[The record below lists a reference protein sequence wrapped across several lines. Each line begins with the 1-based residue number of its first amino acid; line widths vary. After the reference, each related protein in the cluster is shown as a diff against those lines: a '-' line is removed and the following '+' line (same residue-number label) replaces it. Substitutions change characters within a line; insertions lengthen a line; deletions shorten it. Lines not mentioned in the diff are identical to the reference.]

1 MARKENFRKLKSEG
15 TVVVGDGLCEKL
27 YFDQMKAA
35 EKLTSNIEPKLPKT
49 GSWSTVFETVDK
61 LLSNEAYSHIY
72 CLIDYDTVISK
83 NEVQKY
89 LKRKKELEETKRVTI
104 FECNPCFEMWF
115 LVHYE
120 KTSRHFEHCGSV
132 ADYLKKQYI
141 SDYDKTEK
149 YYQRKS
155 IYKHLDPKQSQAI
168 LNARFLEQNREDN
181 GPKYPRAEVY
191 KLIELL
197 KGIKDGNLKDAKF

>member
-1 MARKENFRKLKSEG
+1 
-15 TVVVGDGLCEKL
+15 
-27 YFDQMKAA
+27 MKAA

-61 LLSNEAYSHIY
+61 LLLNGAYSHIY

-89 LKRKKELEETKRVTI
+89 LKQKKELEETKRVTV

-120 KTSRHFEHCGSV
+120 KTSRPFEHCGSV
-132 ADYLKKQYI
+132 ADYLKKQHI
-141 SDYDKTEK
+141 TDYDKTEE
-149 YYQRKS
+149 YYKRKR
-155 IYKHLDPKQSQAI
+155 IYEHLKLKQPTAI
-168 LNARFLEQNREDN
+168 LNAHFLEQNREDY

-191 KLIELL
+191 KLIEIL
-197 KGIKDGNLKDAKF
+197 KGI